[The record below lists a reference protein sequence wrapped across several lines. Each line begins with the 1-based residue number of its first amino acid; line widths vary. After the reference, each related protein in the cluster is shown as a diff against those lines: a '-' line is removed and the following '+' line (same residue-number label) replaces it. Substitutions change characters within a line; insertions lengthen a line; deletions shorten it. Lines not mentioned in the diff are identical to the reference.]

1 MKVYE
6 SVLDLIGNTPIVRL
20 KKIEQ
25 ALGIKAKLYAKLE
38 SENPGGSAKDR
49 PAYRMIKSALE
60 KGELKE
66 GSTIIEPTSGNTG
79 IGLSMIGAYLGLKV
93 IIVMPSNMSIERI
106 RLMQIYG
113 AEVVLTEA
121 SLGMQGA
128 INKANELNEQIKDS
142 IILGQF
148 VNMANPLAHYE
159 TTGPEIYDALE
170 GNIDYFVSA
179 IGTGGTIT
187 GVGTDL
193 KEKNKAIKIIGV
205 EPEAS
210 PMLTEGKKG
219 PHLIQGIGAGFIPDI
234 LNRTI
239 IDEVL
244 LAKNEEAFMYS
255 KMLAKD
261 EGILV
266 GISSG
271 AALSGALKLAK
282 RDNMEDKNIVVV
294 LPDTGERYI
303 STKLF
308 E

>member
-128 INKANELNEQIKDS
+128 INKANELNGQIKDS

-187 GVGTDL
+187 GVGTYL

>member
-187 GVGTDL
+187 GVGTYL